1 MSVVQPLLG
10 KTVTVDVPAGTS
22 SNSGSSGPLTVSYTL
37 NTNGTVT
44 ATGSTLDFP
53 ADWIDPKIQS
63 AIDSYY
69 VSANVVIATGGTWSG
84 DSFSTWI
91 STDTTRTWTFSSSF
105 ADAGGSIYV
114 NISPNSNGNPIIS
127 TALFGA
133 SIAIFEDPFGGG
145 GPPAP

>member
-10 KTVTVDVPAGTS
+10 KTVTVSVPGGTS
-22 SNSGSSGPLTVSYTL
+22 GNSGSSGPLTVSYTL

-69 VSANVVIATGGTWSG
+69 VSANVISSGTGSWGG

-91 STDTTRTWTFSSSF
+91 STSSARTWTFTSSA
-105 ADAGGSIYV
+105 ADDGGSIYV
-114 NISPNSNGNPIIS
+114 NISPNSNGNPIVS
-127 TALFGA
+127 TGLFSA
-133 SIAIFEDPFGGG
+133 SIAIFG
-145 GPPAP
+145 GPPGPPGP

>member
-10 KTVTVDVPAGTS
+10 TTVTVDVPGGVS
-22 SNSGSSGPLTVSYTL
+22 SNSGSGGPLTVSYTL

-53 ADWIDPKIQS
+53 ANWIDPKIQS

-69 VSANVVIATGGTWSG
+69 VSANVVLSSSGTWSG

-91 STDTTRTWTFSSSF
+91 STDTTRTWTFSSSS
-105 ADAGGSIYV
+105 ADAFGSINV

-127 TALFGA
+127 TAGFDA
-133 SIAIFEDPFGGG
+133 SISNLVGPP

>member
-10 KTVTVDVPAGTS
+10 KTVTVSVPGGTS
-22 SNSGSSGPLTVSYTL
+22 SNSGLSGPLTVSYTL

-44 ATGSTLDFP
+44 ATGTTFDFP
-53 ADWIDPKIQS
+53 SDWIDPKIQS

-69 VSANVVIATGGTWSG
+69 VSANVIYASSGTWSG

-105 ADAGGSIYV
+105 ADAGGTIYV

-145 GPPAP
+145 GLPTP

>member
-1 MSVVQPLLG
+1 MSIVQPLLG
-10 KTVTVDVPAGTS
+10 KTLTVNVPGGTS
-22 SNSGSSGPLTVSYTL
+22 SNTGSSGPLTVSYTL

-69 VSANVVIATGGTWSG
+69 VSANVGYASSGTWSG

-105 ADAGGSIYV
+105 GDASGSIYV

-127 TALFGA
+127 TGFFVAQ
-133 SIAIFEDPFGGG
+133 IANFT
-145 GPPAP
+145 GPPGSPP

>member
-10 KTVTVDVPAGTS
+10 KTVTVSVPGGTS
-22 SNSGSSGPLTVSYTL
+22 GNSGSSGPLTVSYTL

-69 VSANVVIATGGTWSG
+69 VSANVIYASSGTWSG

-91 STDTTRTWTFSSSF
+91 STSSARTWTFTSSA
-105 ADAGGSIYV
+105 ADDGGSIYV
-114 NISPNSNGNPIIS
+114 NISPNSNGNPIVS
-127 TALFGA
+127 TGLFSA
-133 SIAIFEDPFGGG
+133 SIAIFA
-145 GPPAP
+145 GPPGPPGP

>member
-10 KTVTVDVPAGTS
+10 KTVTVNVPGGTS
-22 SNSGSSGPLTVSYTL
+22 SNTDSSGPLTVSYTL

-44 ATGSTLDFP
+44 STGSTFDFP
-53 ADWIDPKIQS
+53 SDWIDPKIQS

-69 VSANVVIATGGTWSG
+69 VSANVVAATDGTWSG

-91 STDTTRTWTFSSSF
+91 STSSARTWTFTSSS

-127 TALFGA
+127 TGFFVA
-133 SIAIFEDPFGGG
+133 SIAVLGGG
-145 GPPAP
+145 GGGFGP

>member
-10 KTVTVDVPAGTS
+10 KTVTIDVPGGTS
-22 SNSGSSGPLTVSYTL
+22 SNSDSSGPLTVSYTL

-44 ATGSTLDFP
+44 ATGLTFDFP
-53 ADWIDPKIQS
+53 SDWIDPKIQS

-69 VSANVVIATGGTWSG
+69 VSANVVSSGSGSWGG

-91 STDTTRTWTFSSSF
+91 STSSARTWTFTSSAS
-105 ADAGGSIYV
+105 DDSGSIYV
-114 NISPNSNGNPIIS
+114 NISPNSDGNPIIS

-133 SIAIFEDPFGGG
+133 SIVIFA
-145 GPPAP
+145 GPPGPPPP